1 MDIWI
6 WSEYTAE
13 LLRRPKGWQ
22 AELYALGD
30 GAADLIYLGDEIY
43 LKFGNSTSHEA
54 WEGQIGYGP
63 TRNLALGGLGAG
75 GWTSGSR
82 HL

>member
-1 MDIWI
+1 MGADGEVTGHPIV
-6 WSEYTAE
+6 A
-13 LLRRPKGWQ
+13 KGHITN
-22 AELYALGD
+22 LV
-30 GAADLIYLGDEIY
+30 
-43 LKFGNSTSHEA
+43 FGNPTSDEA